1 MVNISFPGFGIDTF
15 SVNKIAFT
23 IPIGNGIS
31 VRWYGILITLG
42 IILAMAYCSVRAKH
56 EKIIFD
62 DLLDMA
68 IFTVI
73 SAIIGA
79 RLYYVL
85 FSLHQYDSFL
95 DVIAIWNGGLAIYGG
110 IIGGAIAVIC
120 VCKHKRID
128 PRKALDMVS
137 PAVMIG
143 QFIGRWG
150 NFFNGEAYGS
160 KVASDSF
167 LYFMRMGLSFGE
179 GSEIKYYYHPT
190 FLYESLWN
198 LVGFIIINALY
209 KKKKFDGQICLMY
222 LAWYGFGRMFIEG
235 LRSDSLYLGVFR
247 ISQVIGF
254 VCFVVATVMLIVFLE
269 KAHRKELAETSYE
282 SVYSRFVKTEE
293 PVEDVATDEAEASE
307 NVSEDLDEDT
317 SEEER
322 NADISDKLK
331 NLFNDDN

>member
-15 SVNKIAFT
+15 TVNRIAFT

-42 IILAMAYCSVRAKH
+42 IILAMVYCSARAKH

-73 SAIIGA
+73 SAIVGA

-85 FSLHQYDSFL
+85 FSLDKYDSFM

-110 IIGGAIAVIC
+110 IIGGAIALFF
-120 VCKHKRID
+120 VCRHKKLD

-160 KVASDSF
+160 AVSSDSL
-167 LYFMRMGLSFGE
+167 LYFMRMGLSFGN
-179 GSEIKYYYHPT
+179 GAEIKNYYHPT

-235 LRSDSLYLGVFR
+235 LREDSLYLGVFR

-254 VCFVVATVMLIVFLE
+254 ICFVAATVLLIVFLE
-269 KAHRKELAETSYE
+269 RAHRKELAEGIYE
-282 SVYSRFVKTEE
+282 SVYTRFSTTQE
-293 PVEDVATDEAEASE
+293 TSDELA
-307 NVSEDLDEDT
+307 NDEDT
-317 SEEER
+317 ADVVTEENEEEIDEAER

-331 NLFNDDN
+331 NLFDDEN